1 MLGAAQL
8 DGQPMPI
15 FEMLSYFLLLVVA
28 GNETTR
34 NATSGGVQALI
45 DNPEQ
50 WKMLTNPALLRPAIE
65 EIVPLDQPGH
75 PVRAHCD
82 RGLHA
87 ARPDHQEG
95 SVDGAFL
102 SIGQSR

>member
-8 DGQPMPI
+8 DGQPLPI

-50 WKMLTNPALLRPAIE
+50 WQMLQSTIPRCCAPRSRRSCAGSARSSSSRAPRREDYTLR
-65 EIVPLDQPGH
+65 
-75 PVRAHCD
+75 
-82 RGLHA
+82 
-87 ARPDHQEG
+87 
-95 SVDGAFL
+95 
-102 SIGQSR
+102 GQNH